1 MSFVV
6 AYEDVREEI
15 TKLAEPLLLH
25 EGLELV
31 DVEYRMENGQWIV
44 RVFID
49 KEGGVTLGDCAKVSR
64 ELGNLLDIKDIIIHE
79 YNLEVS
85 SPGLDRPLVKE
96 IDFLKNKGKKVKI
109 KVGDKIED
117 RRNFTGI
124 LEGIDGDDVILKGE
138 QGDQWRIPFANIDK
152 ARLVHDFDS

>member
-1 MSFVV
+1 M
-6 AYEDVREEI
+6 AYEDIQEEI

-31 DVEYRMENGQWIV
+31 AVEYKMEEGQWIV

-96 IDFLKNKGKKVKI
+96 IDFLKNKGKKIKI
-109 KVGDKIED
+109 KVDEKIDD

-124 LEGIDGDDVILKGE
+124 LEGIDGDDVILEGE
-138 QGDQWRIPFANIDK
+138 QGDRWRIPFANIDK
-152 ARLVHDFDS
+152 ARLVYDFDS

>member
-1 MSFVV
+1 M
-6 AYEDVREEI
+6 AYEDIQEEI
-15 TKLAEPLLLH
+15 KKLAEPLLLH

-31 DVEYRMENGQWIV
+31 DVEYRMENGQWVV

-49 KEGGVTLGDCAKVSR
+49 KDGGVTLGDCAKVSR
-64 ELGNLLDIKDIIIHE
+64 ELGNLLDIKDTIIHE

-109 KVGDKIED
+109 KVAEKID
-117 RRNFTGI
+117 NRRNFTGI
-124 LEGIDGDDVILKGE
+124 LVKVVGDDVILEGE
-138 QGDQWRIPFANIDK
+138 EGDQWRIPFANIDK
-152 ARLVHDFDS
+152 ARLVYDFDN

>member
-1 MSFVV
+1 M
-6 AYEDVREEI
+6 AYEDIQEEI
-15 TKLAEPLLLH
+15 TKLAEPLLRH
-25 EGLELV
+25 DGLELV
-31 DVEYRMENGQWIV
+31 DVEYRMESGQWIV

-109 KVGDKIED
+109 KVDEKINN
-117 RRNFTGI
+117 RRNFTGL
-124 LEGIDGDDVILKGE
+124 LEGIDEGDVILEGE
-138 QGDQWRIPFANIDK
+138 QGERWKIPFTNIDK
-152 ARLVHDFDS
+152 ARLVYDFDN

>member
-1 MSFVV
+1 M

-31 DVEYRMENGQWIV
+31 DVEYKMEDGQWIV

-64 ELGNLLDIKDIIIHE
+64 ELGNLMDIKDMIVHE

-96 IDFLKNKGKKVKI
+96 VDFLKNKGKKVKI
-109 KVGDKIED
+109 KVGEKID
-117 RRNFTGI
+117 NRRNFTGI
-124 LEGIDGDDVILKGE
+124 LVNVVGDDVVLEGE
-138 QGDQWRIPFANIDK
+138 EGDQWKIPFAKIDK
-152 ARLVHDFDS
+152 ARLVYDFDS

>member
-1 MSFVV
+1 M
-6 AYEDVREEI
+6 AYEDVQEEI

-109 KVGDKIED
+109 KVGEKIDD

-124 LEGIDGDDVILKGE
+124 LEGIDGDDVILEGE
-138 QGDQWRIPFANIDK
+138 EGDQWRIPFANIDK
-152 ARLVHDFDS
+152 ARLVYDFDS

>member
-1 MSFVV
+1 M
-6 AYEDVREEI
+6 AYEDIQEEI

-31 DVEYRMENGQWIV
+31 AVEYIMEEGQWIV

-96 IDFLKNKGKKVKI
+96 IDFLKNKGKKIKI
-109 KVGDKIED
+109 KVGEKIDD

-124 LEGIDGDDVILKGE
+124 LEGIDGDDVILEGE
-138 QGDQWRIPFANIDK
+138 QGDRWRIPFANIDK
-152 ARLVHDFDS
+152 ARLVYDFDS

>member
-1 MSFVV
+1 M
-6 AYEDVREEI
+6 AYEDIQEEI

-31 DVEYRMENGQWIV
+31 DVEYRMESGQWVV

-96 IDFLKNKGKKVKI
+96 VDFLKNKGKKVKI
-109 KVGDKIED
+109 RVGERIGD
-117 RRNFTGI
+117 RRNFTGV
-124 LEGIDGDDVILKGE
+124 LEGIDEDDVILEGE
-138 QGDQWRIPFANIDK
+138 QGEKWRIPFANINK
-152 ARLVHDFDS
+152 ARLVYDFDN

>member
-1 MSFVV
+1 M
-6 AYEDVREEI
+6 AYEDIQEEI

-31 DVEYRMENGQWIV
+31 AVEYKMEESQWIV

-96 IDFLKNKGKKVKI
+96 IDFLKNKGKKIKI
-109 KVGDKIED
+109 KVDEKIDD

-124 LEGIDGDDVILKGE
+124 LEGIDGDDVILEGE
-138 QGDQWRIPFANIDK
+138 QGDRWRIPFANIDK
-152 ARLVHDFDS
+152 ARLVYDFDS

>member
-1 MSFVV
+1 M
-6 AYEDVREEI
+6 AYEDIQEEI

-31 DVEYRMENGQWIV
+31 AVEYKMEEGQWIV

-96 IDFLKNKGKKVKI
+96 IDFLKNKGKKIKI
-109 KVGDKIED
+109 KVGEKIDD

-124 LEGIDGDDVILKGE
+124 LEGIDGDDVILEGE
-138 QGDQWRIPFANIDK
+138 QGDRWRIPFANIDK
-152 ARLVHDFDS
+152 ARLVYDFDS